1 VPNAPLNPFDAFRAG
16 TRTDA
21 SGVRVTITATDL
33 AASAAAYDPS
43 IRPAPLVIGHPKLED
58 PAYGWVGKVE
68 ATGDKLRVI
77 PERVEAAFA
86 QLVNDGRYSQV
97 SACFWRPEASGNP
110 VPGTWYLK
118 HVGFLGA
125 HPPAVEGLPPVQFA
139 AEDGQ
144 SVEFGWEER
153 TVVTILRRLREW
165 IIGDKGTEVADQVI
179 PSWDLDFLTEEA
191 IKPETLAEPAAAFAA
206 AATTPTITEETPM
219 SEQDAAELERLRQEN
234 QEKDRRLAAF
244 ATEAAERRR
253 TADATF
259 VEGLVAANRVPAG
272 HRDEVA
278 AFLAKLDDTE
288 TVAFAAGDG
297 AEKETP
303 AGFFRRFLSSLQ
315 PTVAFG
321 EVVGAG
327 GRAADE
333 TAQSIADRAKKYQAD
348 RAALGDSVSFAAAV
362 DHVTNT
368 QEIRRA

>member
-1 VPNAPLNPFDAFRAG
+1 MPNAPLNAFDAFRAG

-21 SGVRVTITATDL
+21 SGARVTITVGDL

-43 IRPAPLVIGHPKLED
+43 IRPAPLVIGHPKMED

-68 ATGDKLRVI
+68 AAGDKLRVV

-139 AEDGQ
+139 AENGQ
-144 SVEFGWEER
+144 TVEFGWEER

-191 IKPETLAEPAAAFAA
+191 IKPATPAEPAPAFAA
-206 AATTPTITEETPM
+206 PATTPTTEENPM
-219 SEQDAAELERLRQEN
+219 SEKDTAELERLRLEN
-234 QEKDRRLAAF
+234 EEKDRRLAAF

-253 TADATF
+253 MADATF
-259 VEGLVAANRVPAG
+259 VDGLIAANRVPAG

-288 TVAFAAGDG
+288 TVAFASGDG

-321 EVVGAG
+321 EVVASG

-348 RAALGDSVSFAAAV
+348 RAAIGDSVSFAAAV
-362 DHVTNT
+362 DHVTTNN
-368 QEIRRA
+368 EVRRA

>member
-1 VPNAPLNPFDAFRAG
+1 VPNAPLNAFDAFRAG

-21 SGVRVTITATDL
+21 SGARVTITAKDL
-33 AASAAAYDPS
+33 SASAAAYDPS

-68 ATGDKLRVI
+68 AAGDKLRVV
-77 PERVEAAFA
+77 PERVEASFA

-144 SVEFGWEER
+144 TVEFGWEER

-179 PSWDLDFLTEEA
+179 PAWDLDYLTEEA
-191 IKPETLAEPAAAFAA
+191 IKPETPDQPAPAFAA
-206 AATTPTITEETPM
+206 PAATPTPTEENLM
-219 SEQDAAELERLRQEN
+219 SDADKAELERLRREN
-234 QEKDRRLAAF
+234 DDNTRRLAAF
-244 ATEAAERRR
+244 ALQEVDRR
-253 TADATF
+253 TQADAAF
-259 VEGLVAANRVPAG
+259 IDGLVAQNRVPAG
-272 HRDEVA
+272 HRAEVA
-278 AFLAKLDDTE
+278 AFMARLDDSE
-288 TVAFAAGDG
+288 TVAFAAGDDV
-297 AEKETP
+297 EKETT
-303 AGFFRRFLSSLQ
+303 AAYFRRFLSSLA

-321 EVVGAG
+321 EVAGAG
-327 GRAADE
+327 GRAQDE

-348 RAALGDSVSFAAAV
+348 RAALGDSVSFASAV

-368 QEIRRA
+368 QETRRA